1 MRPLSEQ
8 NYYEA
13 LDISSDATLQEIE
26 RAYWIARSTYQTNSV
41 ATYSL
46 YSDQENAEIL
56 RRVEEAYAVL
66 SDARMRREYDA
77 RLRRESSG
85 ESTPARLAPLPRI
98 REPGPDS
105 ERPIEV
111 EPEAAVATPQPPV
124 RLKPRVTIE
133 PSLDEN
139 LDPDDGV
146 FDGPVLRRIRM
157 SRGVELEEI
166 CGVTKISELHL
177 RFLEENRY
185 HDLPAAVYVRGFVKE
200 YAKCLRLD
208 PLQVAN
214 TYMERFRERAE
225 PQGRRA

>member
-1 MRPLSEQ
+1 VRPLSEQ
-8 NYYEA
+8 NYYDA
-13 LDISSDATLQEIE
+13 LDVSSDATLQEIE
-26 RAYWIARSTYQTNSV
+26 RAYWIARSTYQTDSV

-46 YSDQENAEIL
+46 FSDQENAEIL

-85 ESTPARLAPLPRI
+85 ESTPARLAPPPRI
-98 REPGPDS
+98 REPKADP
-105 ERPIEV
+105 ERPVEA
-111 EPEAAVATPQPPV
+111 EPEAEVASLQPPV

-166 CGVTKISELHL
+166 CGVTKISEPYL

>member
-1 MRPLSEQ
+1 VRPLSEQ
-8 NYYEA
+8 NYYDA
-13 LDISSDATLQEIE
+13 LDVSSDATLQEIE
-26 RAYWIARSTYQTNSV
+26 RAYWIARSTYQSDSV

-46 YSDQENAEIL
+46 FSDQENAEIL

-85 ESTPARLAPLPRI
+85 ESTPARLAPAPRI
-98 REPGPDS
+98 H
-105 ERPIEV
+105 
-111 EPEAAVATPQPPV
+111 EPEADPERPVEAEPEAEVASLQPPV
-124 RLKPRVTIE
+124 RVKPRVTIE

-166 CGVTKISELHL
+166 CGVTKISELYL
-177 RFLEENRY
+177 QFLEENRY